1 MWISYLT
8 EILLFS
14 ALAVTVNLLVGYAG
28 QVSVA
33 HAAFAGIGGYSVAYA
48 VTELGLPYGVAILI
62 GTLIGGLVGVL
73 LGLVALGLSEEYLIL
88 LTLVF
93 SLGLISVIA
102 GIDVLGSSIGITNVT
117 GLDLFGFPLDD
128 SVDWL
133 IPAALVLAFIYAVSW
148 RLGQSPYGRV
158 LKGIRE
164 DSVATQ
170 SLGKNV
176 FRFKVVVFAITSALA
191 GLVGTVF
198 TGWLGLAT
206 PGAFGFPFA
215 LTIFAIVIFG
225 GKGNLLGSVLAAAV
239 LTLVEPVLRY
249 VVALDSATASLAQL
263 AIYGVLLIVFMI
275 VRPQGL
281 LREKRR
287 RVPVPVFD
295 GLSTA
300 GIRTADAVAV
310 ASEHTAA
317 EASVATAAA
326 PVHTVPRPAA
336 RLTPAAP
343 RVWADHEVTLEAIG
357 VSKSYGGI
365 HAVRDLNLQLRRG
378 TVTALVG
385 PNGAGKTTTFNALAG
400 FVRPDTGSVKLN
412 GVELVGHKADF
423 AARQGLVRTFQD
435 VRLFP
440 RISCL
445 ENVMLGVQNQAGEN
459 LADLFKPG
467 FGVSRG
473 DHAVAEKA
481 MEWLEFVGMADHA
494 GAQADSLSYGQ
505 SKLISLA
512 RALATEAEVLLL
524 DEPASG
530 VDGAW
535 VDVML
540 GIIDAVRAQDRT
552 VCLVEHNLEVVRQLA
567 DHAYFMELGAI
578 TDQGTVEQLMS
589 SPRLT
594 EAYFGAQ

>member
-1 MWISYLT
+1 MWITYLT
-8 EILLFS
+8 EILIYGS
-14 ALAVTVNLLVGYAG
+14 LAVTVNLLVGYAG

-33 HAAFAGIGGYSVAYA
+33 HAAFAGIGGYSVGYL
-48 VTELGLPYGVAILI
+48 VTAQHWPFAAAILA
-62 GTLIGGLVGVL
+62 GTLAAGIVGVL

-88 LTLVF
+88 MTLVF
-93 SLGLISVIA
+93 SLGLIGIIA
-102 GIDVLGSSIGITNVT
+102 GIDVLGSTIGITNIT
-117 GLDLFGFPLDD
+117 NLDLFGWKLDH
-128 SVDWL
+128 SADWL
-133 IPAALVLAFIYAVSW
+133 LLAALLLVAVFAVCW
-148 RLGQSPYGRV
+148 RLGQSPFGRV

-191 GLVGTVF
+191 GLIGTVF
-198 TGWLGLAT
+198 SGWLGLAT

-225 GKGNLLGSVLAAAV
+225 GKGNLVGSLIAAAV

-249 VVALDSATASLAQL
+249 VVALDSSKASLVQL
-263 AIYGVLLIVFMI
+263 AIYGALLIVLMI

-281 LREKRR
+281 IRERR
-287 RVPVPVFD
+287 RKVPVPTD
-295 GLSTA
+295 
-300 GIRTADAVAV
+300 
-310 ASEHTAA
+310 
-317 EASVATAAA
+317 AAA
-326 PVHTVPRPAA
+326 SPA
-336 RLTPAAP
+336 TTAP
-343 RVWADHEVTLEAIG
+343 RAAFLPAGQRVWSDHDITLEATGI
-357 VSKSYGGI
+357 SKSYGGI
-365 HAVRDLNLQLRRG
+365 HAVKDLNLQLRRG

-400 FVRPDTGSVKLN
+400 FVRPDSGSVLLN
-412 GVELVGHKADF
+412 GVELVGKSADF

-440 RISCL
+440 AVSCL
-445 ENVMLGVQNQAGEN
+445 ENVMLGVQNQHGER
-459 LADLFKPG
+459 LVDLFTPG
-467 FGVSRG
+467 RRVSRG
-473 DHAVAEKA
+473 DRQAADAA
-481 MEWLEFVGMADHA
+481 MEWLSFVGLADQA
-494 GAQADSLSYGQ
+494 GAAAASLSYGQ
-505 SKLISLA
+505 SKLVSLA
-512 RALATEAEVLLL
+512 RALATEADVLLL

-540 GIIDAVRAQDRT
+540 GIIDAVRAQGRT

-567 DHAYFMELGAI
+567 DHAYFMELGVI
-578 TDQGTVEQLMS
+578 TAEGTVEELTS
-589 SPRLT
+589 SARLT

>member
-33 HAAFAGIGGYSVAYA
+33 HAAFAGIGGYTVAYA
-48 VTELGLPYGVAILI
+48 VTEVGLPYWAAILI
-62 GTLIGGLVGVL
+62 GTLIAGLVGVL

-117 GLDLFGFPLDD
+117 GLDLFGYPLNH
-128 SVDWL
+128 SIDWL
-133 IPAALVLAFIYAVSW
+133 IPAALVLVFVYAVSW
-148 RLGQSPYGRV
+148 RLGQSPFGRV

-191 GLVGTVF
+191 GLVGTIF

-287 RVPVPVFD
+287 RVPVPAYD

-310 ASEHTAA
+310 ASELTAA
-317 EASVATAAA
+317 EASAAT
-326 PVHTVPRPAA
+326 PIHTVPRPAA
-336 RLTPAAP
+336 RPAPATP
-343 RVWADHEVTLEAIG
+343 RVWADHEVTLEAVG

-365 HAVRDLNLQLRRG
+365 HAVRDLTLQLRRG

-412 GVELVGHKADF
+412 GVELVGRKADF

-445 ENVMLGVQNQAGEN
+445 ENVMLGVQHQAGEN
-459 LADLFKPG
+459 LTDLFRPG
-467 FGVSRG
+467 RTVSRG
-473 DHAVAEKA
+473 DHAVAEKS

-512 RALATEAEVLLL
+512 RALATEADVLLL

>member
-1 MWISYLT
+1 MWINYIT
-8 EILLFS
+8 EILIYGS
-14 ALAVTVNLLVGYAG
+14 LAVTVNLLVGYAG

-33 HAAFAGIGGYSVAYA
+33 HAAFAGIGGYSVGYL
-48 VTELGLPYGVAILI
+48 VTVQHWPYVAAILA
-62 GTLIGGLVGVL
+62 GTILAGLVGAL

-88 LTLVF
+88 MTLVF
-93 SLGLISVIA
+93 SLGLVGVIA
-102 GIDVLGSSIGITNVT
+102 GIDLLGSSIGITNIT
-117 GLDLFGFPLDD
+117 SLDLFGWKLDH
-128 SVDWL
+128 SSDWL
-133 IPAALVLAFIYAVSW
+133 LPAAILLVFIYAVCW

-191 GLVGTVF
+191 GLIGTIF
-198 TGWLGLAT
+198 SGWLGLAT

-225 GKGNLLGSVLAAAV
+225 GKGNLVGSLIAAAV
-239 LTLVEPVLRY
+239 LTLIEPVLRY
-249 VVALDSATASLAQL
+249 VVALDSSKSALVQL
-263 AIYGVLLIVFMI
+263 AIYGGLLIVFMI

-281 LREKRR
+281 VRERR
-287 RVPVPVFD
+287 RKVPVPKD
-295 GLSTA
+295 AGLPN
-300 GIRTADAVAV
+300 
-310 ASEHTAA
+310 TAA
-317 EASVATAAA
+317 VT
-326 PVHTVPRPAA
+326 TQPRPAA
-336 RLTPAAP
+336 FEQAE
-343 RVWADHEVTLEAIG
+343 RVWSDHEITLEATGIT
-357 VSKSYGGI
+357 KSYGGI
-365 HAVRDLNLQLRRG
+365 HAVKDLDIRLRRG

-400 FVRPDTGSVKLN
+400 FVTPDSGSVLLN
-412 GVELVGHKADF
+412 GVELVGHSADF
-423 AARQGLVRTFQD
+423 AARHGLVRTFQD

-440 RISCL
+440 SVSCL
-445 ENVMLGVQNQAGEN
+445 ENVMLAVQHQEGERFVE
-459 LADLFKPG
+459 LFIPG
-467 FGVSRG
+467 TRVSRA
-473 DHAVAEKA
+473 DREVADKA
-481 MEWLEFVGMADHA
+481 MEWLSFVGMADQA
-494 GAQADSLSYGQ
+494 GVSADSLSYGQ
-505 SKLISLA
+505 SKLVSLA

-535 VDVML
+535 VDTML
-540 GIIDAVRAQDRT
+540 GIIDAVRGQGRT

-567 DHAYFMELGAI
+567 DHAYFMELGRI
-578 TDQGTVEQLMS
+578 TDQGTVEHLMS

>member
-1 MWISYLT
+1 MWITYLT
-8 EILLFS
+8 EILIYGS
-14 ALAVTVNLLVGYAG
+14 LAVTVNLLVGYAG

-33 HAAFAGIGGYSVAYA
+33 HAAFAGIGGYSVGYL
-48 VTELGLPYGVAILI
+48 VTTQHWPFAAAILA
-62 GTLIGGLVGVL
+62 GTLTAGVVGVL

-88 LTLVF
+88 MTLVF
-93 SLGLISVIA
+93 SLGLIGIIA
-102 GIDVLGSSIGITNVT
+102 GVDVLGSTIGITNIT
-117 GLDLFGFPLDD
+117 HLDLFGWKLDH
-128 SVDWL
+128 STDWL
-133 IPAALVLAFIYAVSW
+133 LLAALLLAVVFAVCW

-191 GLVGTVF
+191 GLIGTIF
-198 TGWLGLAT
+198 SGWLGLAT

-225 GKGNLLGSVLAAAV
+225 GKGNLVGSLIAAAV

-249 VVALDSATASLAQL
+249 VVALDSSKASLVQL
-263 AIYGVLLIVFMI
+263 AIYGALLIILMI

-281 LREKRR
+281 IRERR
-287 RVPVPVFD
+287 RKVPVP
-295 GLSTA
+295 SEA
-300 GIRTADAVAV
+300 AV
-310 ASEHTAA
+310 SP
-317 EASVATAAA
+317 AT
-326 PVHTVPRPAA
+326 T
-336 RLTPAAP
+336 AP
-343 RVWADHEVTLEAIG
+343 RAAFVPAGKRTWSDHDVTLEASGI
-357 VSKSYGGI
+357 SKSFGGI
-365 HAVRDLNLQLRRG
+365 HAVRDLHLQLRRG

-400 FVRPDTGSVKLN
+400 FVRPDSGSVMLN
-412 GVELVGHKADF
+412 GVELVGRSADF

-440 RISCL
+440 AVSCL
-445 ENVMLGVQNQAGEN
+445 ENVMLAVQNQHGER
-459 LADLFKPG
+459 LVDLFTPG
-467 FGVSRG
+467 QRVSRG
-473 DHAVAEKA
+473 ERHAADAA
-481 MEWLEFVGMADHA
+481 MEWLSFVGLADQA
-494 GAQADSLSYGQ
+494 GVAAESLSYGQ
-505 SKLISLA
+505 SKLVSLA
-512 RALATEAEVLLL
+512 RALATEADVLLL

-540 GIIDAVRAQDRT
+540 GIIDAVRAQGRT

-567 DHAYFMELGAI
+567 DHAYFMELGVI
-578 TDQGTVEQLMS
+578 TAEGTVEELTS
-589 SPRLT
+589 SARLT

>member
-1 MWISYLT
+1 MWITYLT
-8 EILLFS
+8 EILIYGS
-14 ALAVTVNLLVGYAG
+14 LAVTVNLLVGYAG

-33 HAAFAGIGGYSVAYA
+33 HAAFAGIGGYSVGYL
-48 VTELGLPYGVAILI
+48 VTVQHWPFAVAILA
-62 GTLIGGLVGVL
+62 GTLAAGLVGVL

-88 LTLVF
+88 MTLVF
-93 SLGLISVIA
+93 SLGLIGIIA
-102 GIDVLGSSIGITNVT
+102 GVDVLGSTIGITNIT
-117 GLDLFGFPLDD
+117 NLDLFGWKLDHPE
-128 SVDWL
+128 DWL
-133 IPAALVLAFIYAVSW
+133 SLAALLLLVVFAICW

-176 FRFKVVVFAITSALA
+176 FGFKVVVFAITSALA
-191 GLVGTVF
+191 GLIGTVF
-198 TGWLGLAT
+198 SGWLGLAT

-225 GKGNLLGSVLAAAV
+225 GKGNLLGSLIAAAV

-249 VVALDSATASLAQL
+249 IVALDSSKASLMQL
-263 AIYGVLLIVFMI
+263 AIYGALLIILMI

-281 LREKRR
+281 IRERR
-287 RVPVPVFD
+287 RKVPVPPD
-295 GLSTA
+295 AATPLAIPSPATTTPG
-300 GIRTADAVAV
+300 AVAAFV
-310 ASEHTAA
+310 
-317 EASVATAAA
+317 
-326 PVHTVPRPAA
+326 RPG
-336 RLTPAAP
+336 RRDWT
-343 RVWADHEVTLEAIG
+343 DNDITLEATGI
-357 VSKSYGGI
+357 SKSYGGI
-365 HAVRDLNLQLRRG
+365 HAVKDLHLKLRRG

-400 FVRPDTGSVKLN
+400 FVRPDSGSVLLN
-412 GVELVGHKADF
+412 GVELVGKSADF

-440 RISCL
+440 AVSCL
-445 ENVMLGVQNQAGEN
+445 ENVMLGVQNQDGER
-459 LADLFKPG
+459 LGELFIPG
-467 FGVSRG
+467 RRVSRG
-473 DHAVAEKA
+473 DRQAADAA
-481 MEWLEFVGMADHA
+481 MEWLSFVGLADHA
-494 GAQADSLSYGQ
+494 GQSAESLSYGQ
-505 SKLISLA
+505 SKLVSLA
-512 RALATEAEVLLL
+512 RALATKADVLLL

-540 GIIDAVRAQDRT
+540 GIIDAVRAQGRT

-567 DHAYFMELGAI
+567 DHAYFMELGEI
-578 TDQGTVEQLMS
+578 TAEGTVEELTS
-589 SPRLT
+589 SARLT

>member
-1 MWISYLT
+1 MWITYLT
-8 EILLFS
+8 AILIYGS
-14 ALAVTVNLLVGYAG
+14 LAVTVNLLVGYAG

-33 HAAFAGIGGYSVAYA
+33 HAAFAGIGGYTVGYL
-48 VTELGLPYGVAILI
+48 VTAQHWPFAAAILA
-62 GTLIGGLVGVL
+62 GAVLAGLVGVL

-88 LTLVF
+88 MTLVF
-93 SLGLISVIA
+93 SLGLIGIIA
-102 GIDVLGSSIGITNVT
+102 GVDVLGSTIGITNIT
-117 GLDLFGFPLDD
+117 GLDLLGWKLDHAE
-128 SVDWL
+128 DWL
-133 IPAALVLAFIYAVSW
+133 GLASLLLLVVFAVCW
-148 RLGQSPYGRV
+148 RLGQSPFGRV

-191 GLVGTVF
+191 GLIGAVF
-198 TGWLGLAT
+198 SGWLGLAT

-225 GKGNLLGSVLAAAV
+225 GKGNLIGSLIAAAV

-249 VVALDSATASLAQL
+249 VVALDSAKASLVQL
-263 AIYGVLLIVFMI
+263 AIYGGLLIILMI

-281 LREKRR
+281 IRERR
-287 RVPVPVFD
+287 RKVPVP
-295 GLSTA
+295 
-300 GIRTADAVAV
+300 
-310 ASEHTAA
+310 A
-317 EASVATAAA
+317 EAAA
-326 PVHTVPRPAA
+326 PPSAAPATVN
-336 RLTPAAP
+336 TPAAP
-343 RVWADHEVTLEAIG
+343 VPPAPRAAVTLLQAGRGDWSDKDITLEATGI
-357 VSKSYGGI
+357 SKSYGGI
-365 HAVRDLNLQLRRG
+365 HAVRDLHLQLRRG

-400 FVRPDTGSVKLN
+400 FVRPDSGSVLLN
-412 GVELVGHKADF
+412 GVELVGRSADF

-440 RISCL
+440 AVSCL
-445 ENVMLGVQNQAGEN
+445 ENVMLGVQRQDGER
-459 LADLFKPG
+459 LAELFVPG
-467 FGVSRG
+467 RRVSRG
-473 DHAVAEKA
+473 DRQAADAA
-481 MEWLEFVGMADHA
+481 MDWLSFVGLADQA
-494 GAQADSLSYGQ
+494 GLPAESLSYGQ
-505 SKLISLA
+505 SKLVSLA
-512 RALATEAEVLLL
+512 RALATEADVLLL

-540 GIIDAVRAQDRT
+540 GIIDAVRAQGRT

-567 DHAYFMELGAI
+567 DHAYFMELGEI
-578 TDQGTVEQLMS
+578 TAEGTVAELTS
-589 SPRLT
+589 SARLT

>member
-1 MWISYLT
+1 MWITYLT
-8 EILLFS
+8 EILIYGS
-14 ALAVTVNLLVGYAG
+14 LAVTVNLLVGYAG

-33 HAAFAGIGGYSVAYA
+33 HAAFAGIGGYSVGYL
-48 VTELGLPYGVAILI
+48 VTEQHWPFAAAILA
-62 GTLIGGLVGVL
+62 GTLAAGLVGVL

-88 LTLVF
+88 MTLVF
-93 SLGLISVIA
+93 SLGLIGIIA
-102 GIDVLGSSIGITNVT
+102 GIDVLGSTIGITNIT
-117 GLDLFGFPLDD
+117 HLELFGWKLEH
-128 SVDWL
+128 STDW
-133 IPAALVLAFIYAVSW
+133 LVLAALLLLVVFAVCW
-148 RLGQSPYGRV
+148 RLGQSPFGRV

-191 GLVGTVF
+191 GLIGTVF
-198 TGWLGLAT
+198 SGWLGLAT

-225 GKGNLLGSVLAAAV
+225 GKGNLLGSLIAAAV

-249 VVALDSATASLAQL
+249 VVALDSSKASLVQL
-263 AIYGVLLIVFMI
+263 AIYGALLIILMI

-281 LREKRR
+281 IRERR
-287 RVPVPVFD
+287 RKVPVPPD
-295 GLSTA
+295 AATSPATTA
-300 GIRTADAVAV
+300 PR
-310 ASEHTAA
+310 
-317 EASVATAAA
+317 AAA
-326 PVHTVPRPAA
+326 AFEPAG
-336 RLTPAAP
+336 R
-343 RVWADHEVTLEAIG
+343 RDWSGHEITLEATGI
-357 VSKSYGGI
+357 SKSYGGI
-365 HAVRDLNLQLRRG
+365 HAVKDLHLQLRRG

-400 FVRPDTGSVKLN
+400 FVRPDSGSVLLN
-412 GVELVGHKADF
+412 GVELVGKSADF

-440 RISCL
+440 AVSCL
-445 ENVMLGVQNQAGEN
+445 ENVMLGVQNQDGERMGE
-459 LADLFKPG
+459 LFIPG
-467 FGVSRG
+467 RRVSRG
-473 DHAVAEKA
+473 DRQAADAA
-481 MEWLEFVGMADHA
+481 MRWLSFVGLADQA
-494 GAQADSLSYGQ
+494 GLPAESLSYGQ
-505 SKLISLA
+505 SKLVSLA
-512 RALATEAEVLLL
+512 RALATEADVLLL

-540 GIIDAVRAQDRT
+540 GIIDAVRAQGRT
-552 VCLVEHNLEVVRQLA
+552 VCLVEHNLDVVRQLA

-578 TDQGTVEQLMS
+578 TAEGTVQELMGS
-589 SPRLT
+589 ARLT

>member
-1 MWISYLT
+1 MWITYLT
-8 EILLFS
+8 EILIYGS
-14 ALAVTVNLLVGYAG
+14 LAVTVNLLVGYAG

-33 HAAFAGIGGYSVAYA
+33 HAAFAGIGGYSVGYL
-48 VTELGLPYGVAILI
+48 VTAQHWPFAAAILA
-62 GTLIGGLVGVL
+62 GTLVAGLVGVL

-88 LTLVF
+88 MTLVF
-93 SLGLISVIA
+93 SLGLIGIIA
-102 GIDVLGSSIGITNVT
+102 GIDVLGSTIGITNIT
-117 GLDLFGFPLDD
+117 HLDLFGWKLDD
-128 SVDWL
+128 SADWL
-133 IPAALVLAFIYAVSW
+133 IVAALLLLVVSAVCW

-176 FRFKVVVFAITSALA
+176 FRFKVVVFAITSTLA
-191 GLVGTVF
+191 GLIGTVF
-198 TGWLGLAT
+198 SGWLGLAT

-225 GKGNLLGSVLAAAV
+225 GKGNLLGSLIAAAV
-239 LTLVEPVLRY
+239 LTLVEPALRY
-249 VVALDSATASLAQL
+249 VVALDSSKASLAQL
-263 AIYGVLLIVFMI
+263 AIYGALLIILMI

-281 LREKRR
+281 IRERHRK
-287 RVPVPVFD
+287 VPVPP
-295 GLSTA
+295 
-300 GIRTADAVAV
+300 
-310 ASEHTAA
+310 
-317 EASVATAAA
+317 EAAAA
-326 PVHTVPRPAA
+326 PATAVPRAA
-336 RLTPAAP
+336 AAIVP
-343 RVWADHEVTLEAIG
+343 SGRDWSDHEITLEATGI
-357 VSKSYGGI
+357 SKSYGGI
-365 HAVRDLNLQLRRG
+365 HAVKDLHLQLRRG

-400 FVRPDTGSVKLN
+400 FVRPDSGSVLLN
-412 GVELVGHKADF
+412 GVELVGKSADF

-440 RISCL
+440 AVSCL
-445 ENVMLGVQNQAGEN
+445 ENVMLGVQDQDGER
-459 LADLFKPG
+459 LGELFIPG
-467 FGVSRG
+467 RRVSRG
-473 DHAVAEKA
+473 DRQAADAA
-481 MEWLEFVGMADHA
+481 MEWLWFVGLADQA
-494 GAQADSLSYGQ
+494 GLPAESLSYGQ
-505 SKLISLA
+505 SKLVSLA
-512 RALATEAEVLLL
+512 RALATEADVLLL

-540 GIIDAVRAQDRT
+540 GIIDAVRAQGRT

-578 TDQGTVEQLMS
+578 TAEGTVEELTS
-589 SPRLT
+589 SARLT